1 MKNIKNLRYWL
12 ASILGDLRVRL
23 DFDFLALQG
32 DEKNMDVVLFKDKPS
47 FLHSVNFWMVPGK
60 GRVLAR
66 ISVEAFGIR
75 SEEFKGID
83 VSQTLC
89 ENVYHNRLEIA
100 KDSVR
105 LACRNAGLPSD
116 WVDTHDASHNKSNL
130 YDPVANLFMDAC
142 TYLSKLGVHICHY
155 NVREL
160 TFSIDPKYCMRN
172 RKTKDFFPLLREKG
186 WTIVSYAD
194 GMPTENNYGW
204 GLVYACK
211 DTLDKDGLIA
221 FVCPESGYRHPH
233 VKLRFE
239 DSSERVLCSQAIL
252 ADADLV
258 DSEYERFSTEYSRC
272 PIKS

>member
-1 MKNIKNLRYWL
+1 MKNIENLRYWL
-12 ASILGDLRVRL
+12 ASILGDLRDRL

-32 DEKNMDVVLFKDKPS
+32 DEKNMEVLLFKDKPS
-47 FLHSVNFWMVPGK
+47 FLHSINAWMVTET
-60 GRVLAR
+60 GRIIAR
-66 ISVEAFGIR
+66 ILVEAFGAK
-75 SEEFKGID
+75 SERFKGID

-100 KDSVR
+100 KNSVR
-105 LACRNAGLPSD
+105 LACRNAGLPFD
-116 WVDTHDASHNKSNL
+116 WVDAHDASPDEG
-130 YDPVANLFMDAC
+130 DPIANFFIDAC
-142 TYLSKLGVHICHY
+142 THLSELGIHVCHY

-160 TFSIDPKYCMRN
+160 TFSIDPKYCMHN
-172 RKTKDFFPLLREKG
+172 QKIKDIFPLLREKG

-194 GMPTENNYGW
+194 GMPTENNYDW
-204 GLVYACK
+204 GFVYACK

-221 FVCPESGYRHPH
+221 FVCPKSGYRHPH

-239 DSSERVLCSQAIL
+239 DSSERVLCSQIIL

-258 DSEYERFSTEYSRC
+258 DSEYERFSKEYSRC